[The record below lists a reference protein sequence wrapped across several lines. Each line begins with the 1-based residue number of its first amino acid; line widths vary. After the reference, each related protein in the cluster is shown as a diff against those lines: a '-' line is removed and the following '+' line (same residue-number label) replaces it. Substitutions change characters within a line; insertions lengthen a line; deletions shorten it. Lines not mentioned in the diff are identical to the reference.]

1 MLRRHLGF
9 LLLLAG
15 CGAGSPSAETPAA
28 TSAPPDETSTTSLE
42 IVAESTRR
50 WTGIAVDSGG
60 RVFVN
65 YPRWS
70 DDVPFSVGELDEEGE
85 AQPFPDRFWN
95 AWDEE
100 RAPADHFVCVQ
111 ALLVDDADHLWIL
124 DPANPK
130 FAGVVPGGPKLVRID
145 LASNEVVDTILFDA
159 HVAPP
164 GSYLN
169 DVRIDPATRTAY
181 LTDSGLGALI
191 VLDLETNQ
199 ARRVLSNHPST
210 KSEEIVLTIGGA
222 EWRLPEGGEPR
233 VHADGIALSTDGRH
247 LFWQALTGRT
257 LYWIPTRFLRDAR
270 MTDQDLAPRV
280 RTAARSGAA
289 DGLLFGSD
297 GFIYL
302 SSLEEGAIRRLG
314 PRRGV
319 QLVSDDRRIVWPD
332 SFAEGPDGWIYFT
345 TARIH
350 EGPKPKGPYRILR
363 FKP

>member
-1 MLRRHLGF
+1 MRRLLV
-9 LLLLAG
+9 LLLIAG
-15 CGAGSPSAETPAA
+15 CTRPAA
-28 TSAPPDETSTTSLE
+28 DPEAASSHLE
-42 IVAESTRR
+42 EVARSDRQ
-50 WTGIAVDSGG
+50 WTGIAVSKTG
-60 RVFVN
+60 RIFVN

-70 DDVPFSVGELDEEGE
+70 DDVTFSVGELDEEGE
-85 AQPFPDRFWN
+85 ARPFPDRFWN
-95 AWDEE
+95 AWDED

-111 ALLVDDADHLWIL
+111 ALLVDEADHLWIL

-130 FAGVVPGGPKLVRID
+130 FEGVVPGGPKLVRID
-145 LASNEVVDTILFDA
+145 LATNQIVDTILFDA
-159 HVAPP
+159 HAAPR

-169 DVRIDPATRTAY
+169 DLRIDPETRVAY

-199 ARRVLSNHPST
+199 ARRVLESHPST
-210 KSEEIVLTIGGA
+210 KSEEIVLTIDGA

-233 VHADGIALSTDGRH
+233 VHADGIALSLDGRH

-270 MTDQDLAPRV
+270 LTDQELGPRV

-297 GFIYL
+297 GFIYI
-302 SSLEEGAIRRLG
+302 SSLEEGAIKSLG

-319 QLVSDDRRIVWPD
+319 QLVSDDSRIVWPD

-350 EGPKPKGPYRILR
+350 EGAKPKGPYRILR